1 MKSILKYSKAW
12 VAGAAVVSLAACQS
26 SAPEPAAEARAP
38 IDVKTAAVASTTW
51 PTTHEAGGVVRARQ
65 VAVVSAQLVAP
76 VRELRVKAGD
86 RVRRGQTLV
95 VLDGRQL
102 DALAAQ
108 ATAAAAGSKLGL
120 EAARAE
126 LAAAEA
132 AHVLAKATYDRISGL
147 KEKNSATAQELD
159 QATAGLAAAGAR
171 VAAAKARVAETEAGI
186 NAATAAEQAASV
198 SASYTTLTSPFDGI
212 VAARHADPGSL
223 AAPGAPLVTVEDTGG
238 YRLEV
243 QMDESRAHLVAVGG
257 RADVRI
263 DRGAGE
269 AEGDWQQST
278 VAEVANIDPARHSFT
293 VKVDVPAAEGLRS
306 GLFGRVR
313 VLGPSRTVLAAPRSA
328 IVRRGQLSFA
338 FVVDGEGS
346 ARLRMVSVGEESGG
360 EIEVLA
366 GLHEGD
372 QVVLDPPASLE
383 DGRPV
388 RGAARATAAGE
399 AK

>member
-51 PTTHEAGGVVRARQ
+51 PTTHEAGGVVRA
-65 VAVVSAQLVAP
+65 
-76 VRELRVKAGD
+76 
-86 RVRRGQTLV
+86 
-95 VLDGRQL
+95 
-102 DALAAQ
+102 
-108 ATAAAAGSKLGL
+108 
-120 EAARAE
+120 
-126 LAAAEA
+126 
-132 AHVLAKATYDRISGL
+132 
-147 KEKNSATAQELD
+147 
-159 QATAGLAAAGAR
+159 
-171 VAAAKARVAETEAGI
+171 
-186 NAATAAEQAASV
+186 
-198 SASYTTLTSPFDGI
+198 
-212 VAARHADPGSL
+212 
-223 AAPGAPLVTVEDTGG
+223 
-238 YRLEV
+238 
-243 QMDESRAHLVAVGG
+243 HLVAVGG

-293 VKVDVPAAEGLRS
+293 VKVNLPAAEGLRS

>member
-12 VAGAAVVSLAACQS
+12 VAGVAVVSLAACQS

-38 IDVKTAAVASTTW
+38 IDVKTGAVTTTTW

-65 VAVVSAQLVAP
+65 VAVVSAQVVAP
-76 VRELRVKAGD
+76 VREVRVKAGD

-102 DALAAQ
+102 GAFAAQ

-126 LAAAEA
+126 QRAAEA
-132 AHVLAKATYDRISGL
+132 AQVLAKATYDRVSGL
-147 KEKNSATAQELD
+147 KAKNSATAQELD
-159 QATAGLAAAGAR
+159 QATAGLAAADAR
-171 VAAAKARVAETEAGI
+171 VAAARARVAEAEAGI
-186 NAATAAEQAASV
+186 DAATAAEQAASV
-198 SASYTTLTSPFDGI
+198 GASYTTLTAPFDGI

-223 AAPGAPLVTVEDTGG
+223 AAPGAPLVTIEDTGG
-238 YRLEV
+238 YRLEA
-243 QMDESRAHLVAVGG
+243 QMDESRAHLVTPGSP
-257 RADVRI
+257 ADVRI

-269 AEGDWQQST
+269 VGAEWQRSK
-278 VAEVANIDPARHSFT
+278 VAEIANIDPARHSFT
-293 VKVDVPAAEGLRS
+293 VKVDLPEVEGIRS

-313 VLGPSRTVLAAPRSA
+313 LLGPSRTVLVAPGNA
-328 IVRRGQLSFA
+328 IVKRGQLTFA
-338 FVVDGEGS
+338 FALDAEGA
-346 ARLRMVSVGEESGG
+346 ARLRMVSVGEASGG
-360 EIEVLA
+360 QVEVLA
-366 GLHEGD
+366 GLQEGD
-372 QVVLDPPASLE
+372 QVVMDPPASLE

-388 RGAARATAAGE
+388 RGATRAAEAGD